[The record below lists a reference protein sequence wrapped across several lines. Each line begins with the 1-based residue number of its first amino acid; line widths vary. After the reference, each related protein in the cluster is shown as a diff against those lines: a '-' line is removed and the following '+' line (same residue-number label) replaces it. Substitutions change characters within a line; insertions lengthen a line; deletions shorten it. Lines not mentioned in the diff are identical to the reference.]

1 MHLRLLRTA
10 RRLPVLVALLITSL
24 AAAAG
29 PAAAA
34 RASTAPELRPAAAA
48 PDLYLVGGLSIAHEP
63 PTGPPVQ
70 QVGIRVQDAYGNDV
84 DDHDTITV
92 DWQTIDWNAHAPGY
106 YTPAGGTLTIPDG
119 QVEGIIDVPIA
130 EDDLSEPTEWVFVL
144 LSNPS
149 GAQLGGIGPGLA
161 FFQINDDDPRP
172 QVSVGDVTAR
182 SLPDRP
188 RIMKFDVTLDR
199 ALEDYA
205 LVDVDTADGTASEGV
220 NYLPVSKTVVFPPM
234 VTTKQVWVW
243 VLPDSNGLDFELQA
257 SNPVNVNI
265 GDGVGIGY
273 IDEIFEM

>member
-1 MHLRLLRTA
+1 MHLRLFRA
-10 RRLPVLVALLITSL
+10 APRLPVLVAVLVASL

-29 PAAAA
+29 PAAA
-34 RASTAPELRPAAAA
+34 RASTARELRPASVA
-48 PDLYLVGGLSIAHEP
+48 PDLYLVGGLSIADEP
-63 PTGPPVQ
+63 PTGPSVQ
-70 QVGIRVQDAYGNDV
+70 QVGIRVQDAYGNDIRA
-84 DDHDTITV
+84 HDTITV
-92 DWQTIDWNAHAPGY
+92 DWRTFDWNAHAPGD

-119 QVEGIIDVPIA
+119 EVEGIIDVPIA

-172 QVSVGDVTAR
+172 RVSVGDVTAR

-199 ALEDYA
+199 PLEDYA
-205 LVDVDTADGTASEGV
+205 LVDVDTVDGTALAGV
-220 NYLPVSKTVVFPPM
+220 DYLPVSKTVLFPPM

-243 VLPDSNGLDFELQA
+243 VLPGSNGLNFELHA

-273 IDEIFEM
+273 IDEVFAE